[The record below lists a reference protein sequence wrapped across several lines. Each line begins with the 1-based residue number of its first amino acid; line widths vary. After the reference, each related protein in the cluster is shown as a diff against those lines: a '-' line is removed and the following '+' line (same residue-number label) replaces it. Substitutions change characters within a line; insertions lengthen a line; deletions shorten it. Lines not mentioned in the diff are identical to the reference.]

1 MIACRVPAFLLV
13 MGLAMGS
20 GSAEVSPW
28 NPFAPLRRADPPVS
42 PDPAWDQSPIDR
54 FLHARLCAAGLSP
67 APETD
72 RRVWLRRVTFDL
84 TGLPP
89 APEEVREFREDGR
102 SDAEARERVVDRL
115 LASPRYGERWARHWL
130 DVVRYAD
137 TDGFAID
144 GERPTLWRYRD
155 YVIRALNEDR
165 FFDRF
170 IREQIAGDEIESGPE
185 GAVALGFYRL
195 GPFEADN
202 MVAAEARQD
211 YLNEITSA
219 VGSVFLGL
227 TFGCARCHDHKYDPI
242 PTRDYYR
249 VQAFL
254 SSVERAD
261 REAALGQAELR
272 PHVEREKAVA
282 DLEARR
288 RSDEL
293 AAHRAAMKTKLASAL
308 GKEAAQVT
316 DADLDAAIKKPDGVA
331 GEDKK
336 RLVALKQSAEE
347 FTGARKFAAVAC
359 AISTRA
365 NDRQPTPCRVLASGS
380 VSSPGEEVHPGF
392 PGAIGAEPE
401 VLSRLESLRGTAAGR
416 RRALAEWLSS
426 PANALVWRV
435 LVNRIWQN
443 HFDVGIVAT
452 PNDFGKNGRGASH
465 PELLDHLAREL
476 IKGGFRLKPLH
487 RAIVLS
493 RAYRS
498 SSRHC
503 DPAAPTAIDTETRDP
518 ENRLLWRFH
527 VRRLEAEEIRDAV
540 LAASGQLSLVEGG
553 PGFFEE
559 IPAELGRDFPFF
571 RWEPSSEAERRR
583 RSIYLFHRRNMI
595 VPFIESFDGPELSA
609 SCEARR
615 TSVTAP
621 QALSL
626 LHGKFAVDQS
636 RRFAERIVAESGPE
650 PARQVERVFAL
661 AFAREPVE
669 SEVAEAEALLA
680 DQAAT
685 LRAQANA
692 EGEARSEEE
701 CRLLAL
707 KNLCLVAINAN
718 EFIYLE

>member
-1 MIACRVPAFLLV
+1 MFTWRVPAFLLAL
-13 MGLAMGS
+13 GLAAGV
-20 GSAEVSPW
+20 GSAEMSPW
-28 NPFAPLRRADPPVS
+28 TPFAPLGRYDPPVS

-54 FLHARLCAAGLSP
+54 FVSARLRAAGLSP

-72 RRVWLRRVTFDL
+72 RRAWLRRATFDL

-89 APEEVREFREDGR
+89 TPEEAREFLDDCR
-102 SDAEARERVVDRL
+102 SEAEARERIVDRL

-165 FFDRF
+165 PFDRF
-170 IREQIAGDEIESGPE
+170 IREQIAGDEIETGPD

-202 MVAAEARQD
+202 MVTAEARQD

-242 PTRDYYR
+242 PTRDFYS

-261 REAALGQAELR
+261 REAALVSAELP
-272 PHVEREKAVA
+272 PHVEREKAA
-282 DLEARR
+282 AELEARR

-293 AAHRAAMKTKLASAL
+293 AAHRAAMKSKLASAL
-308 GKEAAQVT
+308 GKEAAQVI
-316 DADLDAAIKKPDGVA
+316 DADLDAALKKPEGVA

-336 RLVALKQSAEE
+336 RLEALKKSAEE

-359 AISTRA
+359 SISTHA
-365 NDRQPTPCRVLASGS
+365 KDQPSAPCRVLAGGN
-380 VSSPGEEVHPGF
+380 VSAPGEEVQPGF
-392 PGAIGAEPE
+392 PGAIGAAPE
-401 VLSRLESLRGTAAGR
+401 ALSRLDSLRGTAAGR

-426 PANALVWRV
+426 PGNALVWRV

-443 HFDVGIVAT
+443 HFAVGIVAT
-452 PNDFGKNGRGASH
+452 PNDFGRNGRGASH
-465 PELLDHLAREL
+465 PELLDHLVREL
-476 IKGGFRLKPLH
+476 IDGGFRLKPLH

-493 RAYRS
+493 RAYRT
-498 SSRHC
+498 SSRHP
-503 DPAAPTAIDTETRDP
+503 DPTAPETRDP
-518 ENRLLWRFH
+518 ENRLLWRAH

-540 LAASGQLSLVEGG
+540 LATSGQISLVDGG

-559 IPAELGRDFPFF
+559 IPAEMGRDFPFF

-583 RSIYLFHRRNMI
+583 RSVYLFQRRNMI

-626 LHGKFAVDQS
+626 LHGKFAVDQA
-636 RRFAERIVAESGPE
+636 RRFAERVIADVGAD

-661 AFAREPVE
+661 AFARAPAE
-669 SEVAEAEALLA
+669 SELADAAAHLA
-680 DQAAT
+680 DQTALLRSQAT
-685 LRAQANA
+685 PKGGTR
-692 EGEARSEEE
+692 GEEE

-707 KNLCLVAINAN
+707 KNLCLVTINAN